1 MPEQFTDFEAAR
13 MRDNGTP
20 RAFHSR
26 CEALLPCIKIGD
38 NKLAQWNFLNK
49 LTDSDSRKET
59 MKMWVSDRLLKDIL
73 AMIEK
78 LRSSSRGKRRH
89 KPVLEVNEEE
99 DKVLEDREAVNAVHN
114 GSSRPILHARGR
126 GGCGGNYKKGRGSHS
141 SSLCF
146 PHPKCGN
153 EAYNCHGNGCPL
165 AGNDKVRSQWGNG
178 HLCQCRS
185 QDCQTWP

>member
-1 MPEQFTDFEAAR
+1 

-73 AMIEK
+73 ATI
-78 LRSSSRGKRRH
+78 
-89 KPVLEVNEEE
+89 
-99 DKVLEDREAVNAVHN
+99 REAVIQLLRKKTPCDH
-114 GSSRPILHARGR
+114 PIGQQRGGR
-126 GGCGGNYKKGRGSHS
+126 GPRGQGGHK
-141 SSLCF
+141 
-146 PHPKCGN
+146 
-153 EAYNCHGNGCPL
+153 
-165 AGNDKVRSQWGNG
+165 DI
-178 HLCQCRS
+178 
-185 QDCQTWP
+185 